1 MFRTLLYC
9 YSFLYA
15 LGLILY
21 LPVLLIQGA
30 TSGKRTVLS
39 PRLGFDS
46 SFRNLRGAGSK
57 TRIWV
62 HAVSVGEINAM
73 RPVIKRL
80 LDSNHDLVIST
91 TTLTGRHLADELF
104 ATQAQVI
111 YFPLD
116 LASICSRYLRRIRPQ
131 AVIVAE
137 TELWPNFIF
146 AAHRL
151 RIPLI
156 IVNGRVSDKSFNNYR
171 RLHSFFGPLLE
182 RVSHFC
188 MQTRIDKERILAIG
202 APEQRVN
209 WVGNLKYDYT
219 MSSPPEKEALRD
231 ALGRLLAPENEPILL
246 CGSTK
251 PGEEEQLIPVF
262 CNLRKE
268 FPKLKLL
275 LAPRHPHRGT
285 EVAAMLNAE
294 SLVCGLRSQLDLTS
308 SPPLPLDAIVLDS
321 VGELAH
327 LYALADVVFMGGS
340 LVPTGGQNIIEPA
353 AFGKPILF
361 GPSMSNFREIAQSF
375 TEAYA
380 ALQVES
386 ADELQARLKDLL
398 GDPHA
403 REWLGRN
410 ARKVIRTNQGAIERT
425 IEIFNQY
432 LPDRGDVS

>member
-1 MFRTLLYC
+1 MFRIFLYC

-15 LGLILY
+15 LGMILY
-21 LPVLLIQGA
+21 LPVLLVQGA

-39 PRLGFDS
+39 PRLGFDP

-62 HAVSVGEINAM
+62 HAVSVGEINAIS
-73 RPVIKRL
+73 PVIKRL
-80 LDSNHDLVIST
+80 LHSNHDLVIST
-91 TTLTGRHLADELF
+91 TTLTGRQLADERF
-104 ATQAQVI
+104 RNQAQVI

-116 LASICSRYLRRIRPQ
+116 LASICSRYLRRIKPQ

-151 RIPLI
+151 GIPLI
-156 IVNGRVSDKSFNNYR
+156 IVNGRVSDNSFNNYR
-171 RLHSFFGPLLE
+171 RWRAFFAPLLE

-188 MQTRIDKERILAIG
+188 MQTRVDKERVTDIG
-202 APEQRVN
+202 APEERVN

-219 MSSPPEKEALRD
+219 LSTPPDKEALRNV
-231 ALGRLLAPENEPILL
+231 LGKLLAPESEPILL

-251 PGEEEQLIPVF
+251 PGEEELLIPVF
-262 CNLRKE
+262 CKLREE
-268 FPKLKLL
+268 FPDLKLL

-285 EVAAMLNAE
+285 EVEALLKSAG
-294 SLVCGLRSQLDLTS
+294 LVCGLRSQLDLAA
-308 SPPLPLDAIVLDS
+308 SPARPFDALVLDS

-327 LYALADVVFMGGS
+327 LYSLADVVFVGGS

-361 GPSMSNFREIAQSF
+361 GPHMSNFREIAKSF

-380 ALQVES
+380 ALQVAS
-386 ADELQARLKDLL
+386 ADELYLRLKDLL
-398 GDPHA
+398 SDRHA

-410 ARKVIRTNQGAIERT
+410 ARKVIRTNQGAIDRT
-425 IEIFNQY
+425 IEILHQY
-432 LPDRGDVS
+432 LPDRRETS